1 MKRTKRGMALILAAV
16 MAVSCLTTI
25 LLAASKPW
33 TEIDLGSLSQYYETG
48 TNADPGRISNVDG
61 DSGGTSYGLYMFVE
75 KTVTSFMDWL
85 KKSDSAVYRGFGDR
99 LYNAY
104 AYNTSGQYYPG
115 FGSNFKNTWQ
125 EIGRNNRTEFAQAQ
139 TDFWRD
145 TQYTQLVANVEGQYK
160 GFDIDNYSN
169 ALKNVFWSRS
179 VHHGVGATY
188 GSTKNTDG
196 MSGATGVIC
205 RAFKALGGFKN
216 QSEAELIA
224 AIYAECS
231 KLDTNGKWKEDN
243 METLTAKKYGIYG
256 RSMAYFNINS
266 GGVQTSVYS
275 RLHVNEPA
283 DALVM
288 RYTHSDPDIPE
299 GKYTLLYNNNGE
311 QNHGL
316 GKSVSTLTAAADAM
330 MLRLTYYNNGYY
342 ILTNDDGQR
351 LSVSGGKLVLE
362 AASTS
367 NNQFWILGGGSGYT
381 LQNVGTK
388 QYVTVTVTSADVT
401 ADGQNRDDLIAAKV
415 KEIAQTPA
423 EGQTNAAAE
432 DFSARLEKKLN
443 DLFDEQFK
451 GKGNAAIMAE
461 IKANISA
468 MQDVTEEN
476 KTALIQKLE
485 SLAQSEEETEDN
497 LEARIME
504 SFTEDEL
511 LLLTEAM
518 TGKSIE
524 TVIVEVVGEMVD
536 EDLKNNPTTTVT
548 TYTVGMTEASD
559 KAARWALNKATG
571 KDAWTLTGLFYP
583 GCKDSDGIGGTIS
596 HVLTEGNSSF
606 PLRGVISCTQGIRTV
621 VVEVS
626 KVNGSGGFTATG
638 NGSGK
643 TWFDLWE
650 LDSQATFSKLT
661 QGSYTMTISGTGSDG
676 KEEELLSTGFTVGA
690 KDSNTPSGLD
700 KEAYTVTFMN
710 GNTQVA
716 TKTYSL
722 GDVYG
727 KLPEVSGAGFV
738 GWFTKDGRQVYENS
752 MVAAENHTLSA
763 QFGTLYTVSFK
774 VDGEV
779 IRSRQLSANDLI
791 VAPSNPVKAADKNY
805 VYSFSHW
812 VDGSGNRFVE
822 NMTYMPAGNVT
833 YTAVFT
839 KSPNSG
845 GNTGG
850 GTGGNTGGNTGGS
863 TGGET
868 PKPSGNY
875 LTGVSPSTSVSA
887 MNRAGYTI
895 YSGSAKV
902 TSGLVGTGM
911 TAVSSSATVTI
922 VVTGDVSGDGKI
934 TITDVVKLQKSV
946 VGSGS
951 LSGAYAKAAD
961 INGDGK
967 VTITDVV
974 QAAQVTVGQRTIG

>member
-451 GKGNAAIMAE
+451 GKGDAAIMAE

-850 GTGGNTGGNTGGS
+850 GTGGNTGGS

-895 YSGSAKV
+895 YSGSTKV

>member
-75 KTVTSFMDWL
+75 KTVGSFISWL
-85 KKSDSAVYRGFGDR
+85 QKSDNKIYQGFGET
-99 LYNAY
+99 LYNAWGY
-104 AYNTSGQYYPG
+104 DVNNKWNPG
-115 FGSNFKNTWQ
+115 YGTNFKNKWQ
-125 EIGRNNRTEFAQAQ
+125 SIGHGGNAKEFGQAQ
-139 TDFWRD
+139 TDFWRE

-205 RAFKALGGFKN
+205 RAFKSLGGFKN

-231 KLDTNGKWKEDN
+231 KLDTNGKWDEDN

-401 ADGQNRDDLIAAKV
+401 ADGQSRDALIAAKI
-415 KEIAQTPA
+415 KEIAQAPA
-423 EGQTNAAAE
+423 AGQTNAAAE

-451 GKGNAAIMAE
+451 DKDDEAIMAE
-461 IKANISA
+461 ITANISA
-468 MQDVTEEN
+468 MQDITEKD

-485 SLAQSEEETEDN
+485 SLAQSEETEETEVD

-548 TYTVGMTEASD
+548 TYTVGMTDASD

-583 GCKDSDGIGGTIS
+583 GYKDSDGIGGTIS

-606 PLRGVISCTQGIRTV
+606 PLRGVISCTQGISTV
-621 VVEVS
+621 VVEVR
-626 KVNGSGGFTATG
+626 KQGSSDGFTATG
-638 NGSGK
+638 SGSGK

-710 GNTQVA
+710 GNTQVT

-839 KSPNSG
+839 KTANSG
-845 GNTGG
+845 GGTGG
-850 GTGGNTGGNTGGS
+850 GTGGSTGGNTG
-863 TGGET
+863 TNT
-868 PKPSGNY
+868 PTPSGNY

>member
-1 MKRTKRGMALILAAV
+1 MALILAAV
-16 MAVSCLTTI
+16 MVVSCLTTI

-231 KLDTNGKWKEDN
+231 KLDTNGKWDEDN

-299 GKYTLLYNNNGE
+299 GEYTLLYNNNGE
-311 QNHGL
+311 QSHGL

-362 AASTS
+362 APSTS

-401 ADGQNRDDLIAAKV
+401 ADGQSRDALIAAKI
-415 KEIAQTPA
+415 KEIAQAPA
-423 EGQTNAAAE
+423 AGQTNAAAE

-451 GKGNAAIMAE
+451 DKDDEAIMAE
-461 IKANISA
+461 ITANISA
-468 MQDVTEEN
+468 MQDITEKD

-485 SLAQSEEETEDN
+485 SLAQSEETEETEVD

-548 TYTVGMTEASD
+548 TYTVGMTDASD

-583 GCKDSDGIGGTIS
+583 GYKDSDGIGGTIS

-839 KSPNSG
+839 KTANSG
-845 GNTGG
+845 GTGG
-850 GTGGNTGGNTGGS
+850 STGGNTGGN
-863 TGGET
+863 ET

-895 YSGSAKV
+895 YSGSTKV

-946 VGSGS
+946 VGSDR

>member
-1 MKRTKRGMALILAAV
+1 MALILAAV
-16 MAVSCLTTI
+16 MAVSCATTI

-33 TEIDLGSLSQYYETG
+33 TGVGIGELSQYYETG
-48 TNADPGRISNVDG
+48 NNADPGRVSNVKG

-75 KTVTSFMDWL
+75 GTVTNFINWLKQQPKDSTYYAFGDTLWRAYNFDVNGNENPGYGTNFKTVWQSIGHG
-85 KKSDSAVYRGFGDR
+85 KNSNEFG
-99 LYNAY
+99 
-104 AYNTSGQYYPG
+104 
-115 FGSNFKNTWQ
+115 
-125 EIGRNNRTEFAQAQ
+125 QAQ
-139 TDFWRD
+139 TEFWGS
-145 TQYTQLVANVEGQYK
+145 TQYTQLVSNIERLFS
-160 GFDIDNYSN
+160 GFDIDNYSV

-179 VHHGVGATY
+179 VHHGVGVTY
-188 GSTKNTDG
+188 GANSDDK
-196 MSGATGVIC
+196 MSGATGVIA
-205 RAFKALGGFKN
+205 RAFRSLGGFKN

-231 KLDTNGKWKEDN
+231 RLDPVGKYKKDN
-243 METLTAKKYGIYG
+243 MDTYTAQKYGVYG
-256 RSMAYFNINS
+256 RSMAYFNVNS

-275 RLHVNEPA
+275 RLHVNEPS

-288 RYTHSDPDIPE
+288 RYVNSTPDIAE
-299 GKYTLLYNNNGE
+299 GKYTLLYINNNE
-311 QNHGL
+311 QTHGL
-316 GKSVSTLTAAADAM
+316 DPSQSTLVTANKAVKLQITYYSGEKYTIATTDGSQ
-330 MLRLTYYNNGYY
+330 RLT
-342 ILTNDDGQR
+342 I
-351 LSVSGGKLVLE
+351 SGGKPVLASP
-362 AASTS
+362 AAD
-367 NNQFWILGGGSGYT
+367 NNQFWVIYGSTSSGYT

-388 QYVTVTVTSADVT
+388 QYVTVTVTSKEVT
-401 ADGQNRDDLIAAKV
+401 EDGQSRDDLIAAKIS
-415 KEIAQTPA
+415 EIAQTPA
-423 EGQTNAAAE
+423 EGQTNAAAA

-443 DLFDEQFK
+443 DLFEEQFK
-451 GKGNAAIMAE
+451 GKDDEAIMAE

-468 MQDVTEEN
+468 MQDITEET
-476 KTALIQKLE
+476 KTALTQKLE
-485 SLAQSEEETEDN
+485 SLTQSEEKTED

-548 TYTVGMTEASD
+548 TYTVGLTDESA
-559 KAARWALNKATG
+559 KAARWSLNKLGGT
-571 KDAWTLTGLFYP
+571 DDWTLTGLFYP
-583 GCKDSDGIGGTIS
+583 GCDDSDAIGGTVT
-596 HVLTEGNSSF
+596 HHLTDGNSSF
-606 PLRGVISCTQGIRTV
+606 PLRGVISCTKSISSVT
-621 VVEVS
+621 VEV
-626 KVNGSGGFTATG
+626 KGTSGEPGFTVT
-638 NGSGK
+638 GSGK
-643 TWFDLWE
+643 GNWFDLWE
-650 LDSQATFSKLT
+650 LDKSATFSSLKQGTYKL
-661 QGSYTMTISGTGSDG
+661 TISGRNASGEVSIWSD
-676 KEEELLSTGFTVGA
+676 SFTVGA
-690 KDSNTPSGLD
+690 KDSSAPAVKDDT
-700 KEAYTVTFMN
+700 YTVTFKN
-710 GNTQVA
+710 GSNTV
-716 TKTYSL
+716 TRTYKL
-722 GDVYG
+722 GDTYG
-727 KLPEVSGAGFV
+727 TLPTASGEGFQ
-738 GWFTKDGRQVYENS
+738 GWFTDDGEQIFENS
-752 MVAAENHTLSA
+752 IVAAEDHTITA
-763 QFGTLYTVSFK
+763 KFGTLYTVTFK
-774 VDGEV
+774 VDGSV
-779 IRSRQLSANDLI
+779 YRSRQLAKDSPI
-791 VAPSNPVKAADKNY
+791 VAPSNPFKAADKNY

-850 GTGGNTGGNTGGS
+850 STGGNTGGS

>member
-1 MKRTKRGMALILAAV
+1 MALILAAV

-33 TEIDLGSLSQYYETG
+33 TGVGIGELSQYYETG
-48 TNADPGRISNVDG
+48 NNADPGRVSNVKG

-75 KTVTSFMDWL
+75 GTVTNFINWLKQQPKGSTYYDFGDTLWRAYNFDVNGNENPGYGTNFKTVWQSIGHGKTSNE
-85 KKSDSAVYRGFGDR
+85 FG
-99 LYNAY
+99 
-104 AYNTSGQYYPG
+104 
-115 FGSNFKNTWQ
+115 
-125 EIGRNNRTEFAQAQ
+125 QAQ
-139 TDFWRD
+139 TEFWGS
-145 TQYTQLVANVEGQYK
+145 TQYTQLVSNIERLFS
-160 GFDIDNYSN
+160 GFDIDNYSV

-179 VHHGVGATY
+179 VHHGVGVTY
-188 GSTKNTDG
+188 GANSDDK
-196 MSGATGVIC
+196 MSGATGVIA
-205 RAFKALGGFKN
+205 RAFRSLGGFKN

-231 KLDTNGKWKEDN
+231 RLDPVGKYKKEDN
-243 METLTAKKYGIYG
+243 MDTYTAQKYGVYG
-256 RSMAYFNINS
+256 RSMAYFNVNS

-275 RLHVNEPA
+275 RLHVNEPS

-288 RYTHSDPDIPE
+288 RYVNSTPDIAE
-299 GKYTLLYNNNGE
+299 GKYTLLYINNNE
-311 QNHGL
+311 QTHGL
-316 GKSVSTLTAAADAM
+316 DPSQSTLVTADKAVKLQITYYSGEKYTIATTDGSQ
-330 MLRLTYYNNGYY
+330 RLT
-342 ILTNDDGQR
+342 I
-351 LSVSGGKLVLE
+351 SGGKPVLASP
-362 AASTS
+362 AAD
-367 NNQFWILGGGSGYT
+367 NNQFWVIYGSTSSGYT

-401 ADGQNRDDLIAAKV
+401 ADGQSRDDLITAKIS
-415 KEIAQTPA
+415 EIAQTPA
-423 EGQTNAAAE
+423 DGQTNAAAA

-443 DLFDEQFK
+443 NLFEEQFK
-451 GKGNAAIMAE
+451 DKNDEAIMAE
-461 IKANISA
+461 IKAKISA
-468 MQDVTEEN
+468 MQNITEEN
-476 KTALIQKLE
+476 KTTLIKKLE
-485 SLAQSEEETEDN
+485 NLAQSKETEDD

-548 TYTVGMTEASD
+548 TYTVGLTDESA
-559 KAARWALNKATG
+559 KAARWSLNKLGGT
-571 KDAWTLTGLFYP
+571 DDWTLTGLFYP
-583 GCKDSDGIGGTIS
+583 GCDDSDAIGGTVT
-596 HVLTEGNSSF
+596 HHLTDGNSSF
-606 PLRGVISCTQGIRTV
+606 PLRGVISCTKSISSVT
-621 VVEVS
+621 VEV
-626 KVNGSGGFTATG
+626 KGTSGEPGFTVT
-638 NGSGK
+638 GSGK
-643 TWFDLWE
+643 GNWFDLWE
-650 LDSQATFSKLT
+650 LDKSATFSSLKQGTYKLT
-661 QGSYTMTISGTGSDG
+661 IYGRNASGEVSIWSD
-676 KEEELLSTGFTVGA
+676 SFTVGA
-690 KDSNTPSGLD
+690 KDSSAPAVKDDT
-700 KEAYTVTFMN
+700 YTVTFKN
-710 GNTQVA
+710 GSNTV
-716 TKTYSL
+716 TRTYKL
-722 GDVYG
+722 GDTYG
-727 KLPEVSGAGFV
+727 TLPTASGEGFQ
-738 GWFTKDGRQVYENS
+738 GWFTDDGEQIFENS
-752 MVAAENHTLSA
+752 IVAAEDHTITA
-763 QFGTLYTVSFK
+763 KFGTLYTVTFK
-774 VDGEV
+774 VDGSV
-779 IRSRQLSANDLI
+779 YRSRQLAKDSLI
-791 VAPSNPVKAADKNY
+791 VAPSNPFKAADKNY

-812 VDGSGNRFVE
+812 VDGSGKRFVE
-822 NMTYMPAGNVT
+822 GRTYMPAGDVT

-839 KSPNSG
+839 KTANSG
-845 GNTGG
+845 GG
-850 GTGGNTGGNTGGS
+850 TGGS

-887 MNRAGYTI
+887 MNSAGYTI
-895 YSGSAKV
+895 YNGSTKV

>member
-1 MKRTKRGMALILAAV
+1 MALILAAV
-16 MAVSCLTTI
+16 MAVSCATTI

-351 LSVSGGKLVLE
+351 LSVSDGKLVME
-362 AASTS
+362 APSTS

-401 ADGQNRDDLIAAKV
+401 ADGQSRDALIAAKI
-415 KEIAQTPA
+415 KEIAQAPA
-423 EGQTNAAAE
+423 AGQTNAAAE

-451 GKGNAAIMAE
+451 DKDDEAIMAE
-461 IKANISA
+461 ITANISA
-468 MQDVTEEN
+468 MQDITEKD

-485 SLAQSEEETEDN
+485 SLAQSEETEETEVD

-548 TYTVGMTEASD
+548 TYTVGMTDASD

-583 GCKDSDGIGGTIS
+583 GYKDSDGIGGTIS

-606 PLRGVISCTQGIRTV
+606 PLRGVISCTQGISTV
-621 VVEVS
+621 VVEVR
-626 KVNGSGGFTATG
+626 KQGSSDGFTATG
-638 NGSGK
+638 SGSGK

-710 GNTQVA
+710 GNTQVT

-839 KSPNSG
+839 KTANSG
-845 GNTGG
+845 GGTGG
-850 GTGGNTGGNTGGS
+850 GTGGSTGGS

>member
-1 MKRTKRGMALILAAV
+1 MALILAAV

-231 KLDTNGKWKEDN
+231 KLDTNGKWDEDN

-299 GKYTLLYNNNGE
+299 GEYTLLYNNNGE
-311 QNHGL
+311 QSHGL

-362 AASTS
+362 APSTS

-401 ADGQNRDDLIAAKV
+401 ADGQNRNDLIAAKV

-423 EGQTNAAAE
+423 EGQTNAAAA

-443 DLFDEQFK
+443 DLFEEQFK
-451 GKGNAAIMAE
+451 GKDDAAIMAE

-485 SLAQSEEETEDN
+485 SLAQSEEETEDD

-548 TYTVGMTEASD
+548 TYTVGMTDASD

-571 KDAWTLTGLFYP
+571 RDAWTLTGLFYP

-606 PLRGVISCTQGIRTV
+606 PLRGVISCTQGVRTV

-839 KSPNSG
+839 KTANSG
-845 GNTGG
+845 GG
-850 GTGGNTGGNTGGS
+850 TGGS
-863 TGGET
+863 TGGNTGTNT

-887 MNRAGYTI
+887 MNSAGYTI

>member
-1 MKRTKRGMALILAAV
+1 MALILAAV

-33 TEIDLGSLSQYYETG
+33 TGVGIGELSQYYETG
-48 TNADPGRISNVDG
+48 NNADPGRVSNVKG

-75 KTVTSFMDWL
+75 GTVTNFINWLKQQPKGSTYYDFGDTLWRAYNFDVNGNENPGYGTNFKTVWQSIGHGKTSNE
-85 KKSDSAVYRGFGDR
+85 FG
-99 LYNAY
+99 
-104 AYNTSGQYYPG
+104 
-115 FGSNFKNTWQ
+115 
-125 EIGRNNRTEFAQAQ
+125 QAQ
-139 TDFWRD
+139 TEFWGS
-145 TQYTQLVANVEGQYK
+145 TQYTQLVSNIERLFS
-160 GFDIDNYSN
+160 GFDIDNYSV

-179 VHHGVGATY
+179 VHHGVGVTY
-188 GSTKNTDG
+188 GANSDDK
-196 MSGATGVIC
+196 MSGATGVIA
-205 RAFKALGGFKN
+205 RAFRSLGGFKN

-231 KLDTNGKWKEDN
+231 RLDPVGKYKEDN
-243 METLTAKKYGIYG
+243 MDTYTAQKYGVYG
-256 RSMAYFNINS
+256 RSMAYFNVNS

-275 RLHVNEPA
+275 RLHVNEPS

-288 RYTHSDPDIPE
+288 RYVNSTPDIAE
-299 GKYTLLYNNNGE
+299 GKYTLLYINNNE
-311 QNHGL
+311 QTHGL
-316 GKSVSTLTAAADAM
+316 DPSQSTLVTADKAVKLQITYYSGEKYTIATTDGSQ
-330 MLRLTYYNNGYY
+330 RLT
-342 ILTNDDGQR
+342 I
-351 LSVSGGKLVLE
+351 SGGKPVLASP
-362 AASTS
+362 AAD
-367 NNQFWILGGGSGYT
+367 NNQFWVIYGSTSSGYT

-401 ADGQNRDDLIAAKV
+401 ADGQSRDDLITAKIS
-415 KEIAQTPA
+415 EIAQTPA
-423 EGQTNAAAE
+423 DGQTNAAAA

-443 DLFDEQFK
+443 NLFEEQFK
-451 GKGNAAIMAE
+451 DKNDEAIMAE
-461 IKANISA
+461 IKAKISA
-468 MQDVTEEN
+468 MQNITEEN
-476 KTALIQKLE
+476 KTTLIKKLE
-485 SLAQSEEETEDN
+485 NLAQSKETEDD

-548 TYTVGMTEASD
+548 TYTVGLTDESA
-559 KAARWALNKATG
+559 KAARWSLNKLGGT
-571 KDAWTLTGLFYP
+571 DDWTLTGLFYP
-583 GCKDSDGIGGTIS
+583 GCDDSDAIGGTVT
-596 HVLTEGNSSF
+596 HHLTDGNSSF
-606 PLRGVISCTQGIRTV
+606 PLRGVISCTKSISSVT
-621 VVEVS
+621 VEV
-626 KVNGSGGFTATG
+626 KGTSGEPGFTVT
-638 NGSGK
+638 GSGK
-643 TWFDLWE
+643 GNWFDLWE
-650 LDSQATFSKLT
+650 LDKSATFSSLKQGTYKLT
-661 QGSYTMTISGTGSDG
+661 IYGRNASGEVSIWSD
-676 KEEELLSTGFTVGA
+676 SFTVGA
-690 KDSNTPSGLD
+690 KDSSAPAVKDDT
-700 KEAYTVTFMN
+700 YTVTFKN
-710 GNTQVA
+710 GSNTV
-716 TKTYSL
+716 TRTYNL
-722 GDVYG
+722 GDTYG
-727 KLPEVSGAGFV
+727 TLPTASGEGFQ
-738 GWFTKDGRQVYENS
+738 GWFTDDGEQIFENS
-752 MVAAENHTLSA
+752 IVAAEDHTITA
-763 QFGTLYTVSFK
+763 KFGTLYTVTFK
-774 VDGEV
+774 VDGSV
-779 IRSRQLSANDLI
+779 YRSRQLAKDSLI
-791 VAPSNPVKAADKNY
+791 VAPSNPFKAADKNY

-812 VDGSGNRFVE
+812 VDGSGKRFVE
-822 NMTYMPAGNVT
+822 GRTYMPAGDVT

-839 KSPNSG
+839 KTANSG
-845 GNTGG
+845 GG
-850 GTGGNTGGNTGGS
+850 TGGS

-887 MNRAGYTI
+887 MNSAGYTI
-895 YSGSAKV
+895 YNGSTKV

>member
-1 MKRTKRGMALILAAV
+1 MALILAAV

-75 KTVTSFMDWL
+75 KTVGSFISWL
-85 KKSDSAVYRGFGDR
+85 QKSDNKIYQGFGET
-99 LYNAY
+99 LYNAWGY
-104 AYNTSGQYYPG
+104 DVNNKWNPG
-115 FGSNFKNTWQ
+115 YGTNFKNKWQ
-125 EIGRNNRTEFAQAQ
+125 SIGHGGNAKEFGQAQ
-139 TDFWRD
+139 TDFWRE

-231 KLDTNGKWKEDN
+231 KLDTNGKWDEDN

-275 RLHVNEPA
+275 RLHINEPA

-401 ADGQNRDDLIAAKV
+401 ADGQNRNDLIAAKV

-423 EGQTNAAAE
+423 EGQTNAAAA

-443 DLFDEQFK
+443 DLFEEQFK
-451 GKGNAAIMAE
+451 GKDDAAIMAE

-548 TYTVGMTEASD
+548 TYTVGMTDASD

-839 KSPNSG
+839 KTANSG
-845 GNTGG
+845 GGTGG
-850 GTGGNTGGNTGGS
+850 GTGGSTGGNTG
-863 TGGET
+863 TNT
-868 PKPSGNY
+868 PTPSGNY

-887 MNRAGYTI
+887 MNSAGYTI
-895 YSGSAKV
+895 YSGSTKV

>member
-1 MKRTKRGMALILAAV
+1 MALILAAV

-231 KLDTNGKWKEDN
+231 KLDTNGKWDEDN

-288 RYTHSDPDIPE
+288 RYVNSTPDIAE
-299 GKYTLLYNNNGE
+299 GKYTLLYINNNE
-311 QNHGL
+311 QTHGL
-316 GKSVSTLTAAADAM
+316 DPNQSTLVTADKAVKLQITYYSGEKYTIATADGSQ
-330 MLRLTYYNNGYY
+330 RLT
-342 ILTNDDGQR
+342 I
-351 LSVSGGKLVLE
+351 SGGKPVLASP
-362 AASTS
+362 AAD
-367 NNQFWILGGGSGYT
+367 NNQFWVIYGSTSSGYT

-388 QYVTVTVTSADVT
+388 QYVTVTVTTEQVAE
-401 ADGQNRDDLIAAKV
+401 DGNKVLTKAERVAAMIAAATSD
-415 KEIAQTPA
+415 E
-423 EGQTNAAAE
+423 EGALGDSEARFNELLAAE
-432 DFSARLEKKLN
+432 ALALTTARLEGKTQEDIDADIAAMEKAEKDFYDYVNEL
-443 DLFDEQFK
+443 DTLLSDE
-451 GKGNAAIMAE
+451 NAVLTTDQQNELAKRYNAY
-461 IKANISA
+461 ISA
-468 MQDVTEEN
+468 IEKFTGKKIDEIIAIVAEKLVTEQM
-476 KTALIQKLE
+476 A
-485 SLAQSEEETEDN
+485 A
-497 LEARIME
+497 EA
-504 SFTEDEL
+504 
-511 LLLTEAM
+511 EAP
-518 TGKSIE
+518 KPS
-524 TVIVEVVGEMVD
+524 
-536 EDLKNNPTTTVT
+536 TTVT
-548 TYTVGMTEASD
+548 TYTVGLTDESA
-559 KAARWALNKATG
+559 KAARWSLNKLGGT
-571 KDAWTLTGLFYP
+571 DDWTLTGLFYP
-583 GCKDSDGIGGTIS
+583 GCDDSDAIGGTVT
-596 HVLTEGNSSF
+596 HHLTEGNSSF
-606 PLRGVISCTQGIRTV
+606 PLRGVISCTKSISSVTV
-621 VVEVS
+621 
-626 KVNGSGGFTATG
+626 KVKGTSGEPGFTVT
-638 NGSGK
+638 GSGK
-643 TWFDLWE
+643 GNWFDLWE
-650 LDSQATFSKLT
+650 LDEYATFSSLK
-661 QGSYTMTISGTGSDG
+661 QGTYTLTISGKNASGEVDIWSDN
-676 KEEELLSTGFTVGA
+676 FTVGA
-690 KDSNTPSGLD
+690 KDSSAPATKD
-700 KEAYTVTFMN
+700 DTYTVTFKN
-710 GNTQVA
+710 GSNTV
-716 TKTYSL
+716 TRTYKL
-722 GDVYG
+722 GDTYG
-727 KLPEVSGAGFV
+727 TLPTVSGEGFQ
-738 GWFTKDGRQVYENS
+738 GWFTDDGEQIFENS
-752 MVAAENHTLSA
+752 IVAAEDHTITA
-763 QFGTLYTVSFK
+763 KFGTLYTVTFK
-774 VDGEV
+774 VDGSV
-779 IRSRQLSANDLI
+779 YRSRQLAKDSPI
-791 VAPSNPVKAADKNY
+791 VAPSNPFKSADSSY

-822 NMTYMPAGNVT
+822 GRTYMPAGDVT

-839 KSPNSG
+839 KTANSG
-845 GNTGG
+845 G
-850 GTGGNTGGNTGGS
+850 TGGS
-863 TGGET
+863 TGGNTGTNT
-868 PKPSGNY
+868 PTPSGNY

-887 MNRAGYTI
+887 MNSAGYTI
-895 YSGSAKV
+895 YSGSTKV

>member
-1 MKRTKRGMALILAAV
+1 MALILAAV

-231 KLDTNGKWKEDN
+231 KLDTNGKWDEDN

-401 ADGQNRDDLIAAKV
+401 ADGQSRDALIAAKI
-415 KEIAQTPA
+415 KEIAQAPA
-423 EGQTNAAAE
+423 AGQTNAAAE

-451 GKGNAAIMAE
+451 DKDDEAIMAE
-461 IKANISA
+461 ITANISA
-468 MQDVTEEN
+468 MQDITEKD

-485 SLAQSEEETEDN
+485 SLAQSEETEETEVD

-548 TYTVGMTEASD
+548 TYTVGMTDASD

-583 GCKDSDGIGGTIS
+583 GYKDSDGIGGTIS

-606 PLRGVISCTQGIRTV
+606 PLRGVISCTQGISTV
-621 VVEVS
+621 VVEVR
-626 KVNGSGGFTATG
+626 KQGSSDGFTATG
-638 NGSGK
+638 SGSGK

-710 GNTQVA
+710 GNTQVT

-839 KSPNSG
+839 KTANSG
-845 GNTGG
+845 G
-850 GTGGNTGGNTGGS
+850 TGGS
-863 TGGET
+863 TGGSTGGNTGTNT
-868 PKPSGNY
+868 PTPSGNY

-887 MNRAGYTI
+887 MNSAGYTI

>member
-1 MKRTKRGMALILAAV
+1 MALILAAV
-16 MAVSCLTTI
+16 MAVSCATTI

-205 RAFKALGGFKN
+205 RAFKSLGGFNN

-231 KLDTNGKWKEDN
+231 RLDTNGKWKEDN

-316 GKSVSTLTAAADAM
+316 GKSVSTLTVAADAM

-401 ADGQNRDDLIAAKV
+401 ADGQNRNDLIAAKV

-423 EGQTNAAAE
+423 EGQTNAAAA

-443 DLFDEQFK
+443 DLFEEQFK
-451 GKGNAAIMAE
+451 GKGDAAIMAE

-524 TVIVEVVGEMVD
+524 AVIVEVVGEMVD

-548 TYTVGMTEASD
+548 TYTVGMTDASD

-571 KDAWTLTGLFYP
+571 RDAWTLTGLFYP

-596 HVLTEGNSSF
+596 HVLTEDNSSF

-626 KVNGSGGFTATG
+626 KVGGSGGFTATG

-650 LDSQATFSKLT
+650 LDSQATFSSLT

-700 KEAYTVTFMN
+700 KEEYTVTFMN

-763 QFGTLYTVSFK
+763 RFGTLYTVSFK

-839 KSPNSG
+839 KTANSG
-845 GNTGG
+845 GG
-850 GTGGNTGGNTGGS
+850 TGGS
-863 TGGET
+863 TGGNTGTNT

-887 MNRAGYTI
+887 MNSAGYTI
-895 YSGSAKV
+895 YNGSAKV

-934 TITDVVKLQKSV
+934 TITDVVKLQKYV
-946 VGSGS
+946 VGSNS

>member
-1 MKRTKRGMALILAAV
+1 MALILAAV

-139 TDFWRD
+139 TDFWRE

-216 QSEAELIA
+216 QSEAELIE
-224 AIYAECS
+224 AIYTECS
-231 KLDTNGKWKEDN
+231 KLDNNGKWKEDN

-451 GKGNAAIMAE
+451 DKNDEAIMAE
-461 IKANISA
+461 ITANISA
-468 MQDVTEEN
+468 MQDITEEN
-476 KTALIQKLE
+476 KTTLIKKLE
-485 SLAQSEEETEDN
+485 SLAQSEEETKDD

-504 SFTEDEL
+504 SFTADEL

-548 TYTVGMTEASD
+548 TYTVGMTDASD

-571 KDAWTLTGLFYP
+571 KDAWKLTGLFYP

-700 KEAYTVTFMN
+700 KEEYTVTFMN

-812 VDGSGNRFVE
+812 VDGSGKRFVE

-839 KSPNSG
+839 KTANS
-845 GNTGG
+845 G
-850 GTGGNTGGNTGGS
+850 GTGGSTGGS

-887 MNRAGYTI
+887 MNSAGYTI
-895 YSGSAKV
+895 YSGSTKV

>member
-1 MKRTKRGMALILAAV
+1 MALILAAV
-16 MAVSCLTTI
+16 MVVSCLTTI

-231 KLDTNGKWKEDN
+231 KLDTNGKWDEDN

-451 GKGNAAIMAE
+451 DKNDEAIMAE
-461 IKANISA
+461 ITANISA
-468 MQDVTEEN
+468 MQDITEEN
-476 KTALIQKLE
+476 KTTLIKKLE
-485 SLAQSEEETEDN
+485 SLAQSEEETKDD

-504 SFTEDEL
+504 SFTADEL

-548 TYTVGMTEASD
+548 TYTVGMTDASD

-571 KDAWTLTGLFYP
+571 KDAWKLTGLFYP

-626 KVNGSGGFTATG
+626 KVGGSGGFTATG

-700 KEAYTVTFMN
+700 KEEYTVTFMN

-822 NMTYMPAGNVT
+822 NMTYMPVGNVT

-839 KSPNSG
+839 KTANSG
-845 GNTGG
+845 G
-850 GTGGNTGGNTGGS
+850 TGGS
-863 TGGET
+863 TGGSTGGNTGTNT
-868 PKPSGNY
+868 PTPSGNY

-887 MNRAGYTI
+887 MNSAGYTI
-895 YSGSAKV
+895 YSGSTKV

>member
-1 MKRTKRGMALILAAV
+1 MALILAAV
-16 MAVSCLTTI
+16 MAVSCATTI

-139 TDFWRD
+139 TDFWRE

-451 GKGNAAIMAE
+451 DKNDEAIMAE
-461 IKANISA
+461 ITANISA
-468 MQDVTEEN
+468 MQDITEEN
-476 KTALIQKLE
+476 KTTLIKKLE
-485 SLAQSEEETEDN
+485 SLAQSEEETKDD

-504 SFTEDEL
+504 SFTVDEL

-548 TYTVGMTEASD
+548 TYTVGMTDASD

-596 HVLTEGNSSF
+596 HVLTEDNSSF

-621 VVEVS
+621 VVEVR
-626 KVNGSGGFTATG
+626 KQGSSDGFTATG
-638 NGSGK
+638 SGGGK

-661 QGSYTMTISGTGSDG
+661 QGSYTMTISGTGSDD
-676 KEEELLSTGFTVGA
+676 KTVELLSTGFTVGA
-690 KDSNTPSGLD
+690 KDSNTPSGLE
-700 KEAYTVTFMN
+700 KEEYTVTFMN
-710 GNTQVA
+710 GNTQVT

-738 GWFTKDGRQVYENS
+738 GWFTEDGKQVYENS

-763 QFGTLYTVSFK
+763 RFGTLYTVNFK
-774 VDGEV
+774 VDGSV

-791 VAPSNPVKAADKNY
+791 IAPSNPVKAADKNY

-839 KSPNSG
+839 KTANSG
-845 GNTGG
+845 G
-850 GTGGNTGGNTGGS
+850 TGGS

-887 MNRAGYTI
+887 MNSAGYTI
-895 YSGSAKV
+895 YSGSTKV